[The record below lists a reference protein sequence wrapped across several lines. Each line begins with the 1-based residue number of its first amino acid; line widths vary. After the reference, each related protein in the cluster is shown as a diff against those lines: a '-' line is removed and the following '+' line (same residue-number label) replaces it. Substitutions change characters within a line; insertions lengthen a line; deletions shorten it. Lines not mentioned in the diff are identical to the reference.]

1 MSQTEKPELPIERV
15 ALHAVV
21 RLPSGALGAVLLRL
35 RARRET
41 VVHME
46 SGMTVRLPRG
56 TLVWVVVTPNDLA
69 LVYVQRPA
77 MRAVVDQ
84 ALAASLL
91 HSR

>member
-1 MSQTEKPELPIERV
+1 MRTAPGEEGQLKFQTEKLELPIERV

-46 SGMTVRLPRG
+46 GGMTVRLSRG
-56 TLVWVVVTPNDLA
+56 TLVRVVVTPEDLA
-69 LVYVQRPA
+69 LVYVRRQPCAR
-77 MRAVVDQ
+77 
-84 ALAASLL
+84 S
-91 HSR
+91 